1 MLRKD
6 FGAIFKPHSMSVSK
20 YKRHICWCWW
30 WSLLFWCC
38 SSRPRWACVCRAW
51 SPVFTIAIVC
61 HCHCQQD
68 KRQAGK
74 GKIQSSKTIVL
85 SWELTLDTCVF
96 VNGGCHI
103 SSKRKSHHS
112 LVSILKETYICIWVH
127 HMGVPWL
134 WFVDTHR
141 SPKPQSLQNVSL
153 GRPASSKRSGSHD
166 SSHSS
171 KIHPHT
177 CAVHTNPTSTKLPH
191 FCAIFLWWRGGEIL
205 FISSGNGRKEEW
217 IRNFGHLPKMGLLYH
232 QPPLW
237 TTGCWVG
244 LGSNSFR

>member
-6 FGAIFKPHSMSVSK
+6 FGAIFNPHSMSVSK

-141 SPKPQSLQNVSL
+141 SPSLNLYKMCHSDD
-153 GRPASSKRSGSHD
+153 RPARKGV
-166 SSHSS
+166 
-171 KIHPHT
+171 
-177 CAVHTNPTSTKLPH
+177 AVTIPPT
-191 FCAIFLWWRGGEIL
+191 
-205 FISSGNGRKEEW
+205 
-217 IRNFGHLPKMGLLYH
+217 LPKFTPTRVQCTQTPHPQNYH
-232 QPPLW
+232 ISVQYFFGGGVVKYYLSHRE
-237 TTGCWVG
+237 TEEKK
-244 LGSNSFR
+244 NE